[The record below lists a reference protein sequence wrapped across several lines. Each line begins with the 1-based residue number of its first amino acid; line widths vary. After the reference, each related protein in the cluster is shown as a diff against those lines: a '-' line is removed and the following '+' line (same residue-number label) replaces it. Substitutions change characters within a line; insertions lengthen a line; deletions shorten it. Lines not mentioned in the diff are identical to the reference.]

1 MERLMREARAAQ
13 PLLHRTL
20 IRMHLSPPVSKS
32 GLYDLSK
39 CLLTLPLL
47 LLGRNHYLHHSAATS
62 TVKAKPCIAVI
73 GRHFWPAASTTK
85 CQLRYVNL
93 QIGRVGF

>member
-1 MERLMREARAAQ
+1 MGGCVKPGLHSRI
-13 PLLHRTL
+13 LHRTL
-20 IRMHLSPPVSKS
+20 IRMHLPSPLPKS
-32 GLYDLSK
+32 GLSDVSK

-47 LLGRNHYLHHSAATS
+47 LLGRNHFLHHSAATS

-73 GRHFWPAASTTK
+73 GRHFWPAASTTQ
-85 CQLRYVNL
+85 CQSRDVNL